1 MYFFIFYEFFSCMP
15 EIDESDQENFFLL
28 KYLLQ
33 DKNQNNTSDKSE
45 INRFD
50 NNLENF
56 HSNQNSADGTVRKKI
71 S

>member
-1 MYFFIFYEFFSCMP
+1 MP
-15 EIDESDQENFFLL
+15 EIDESDQETFFLL

-33 DKNQNNTSDKSE
+33 DKNQNNTSDNSE
-45 INRFD
+45 ISRFD

-56 HSNQNSADGTVRKKI
+56 HSNQNSTNGTVRKKL